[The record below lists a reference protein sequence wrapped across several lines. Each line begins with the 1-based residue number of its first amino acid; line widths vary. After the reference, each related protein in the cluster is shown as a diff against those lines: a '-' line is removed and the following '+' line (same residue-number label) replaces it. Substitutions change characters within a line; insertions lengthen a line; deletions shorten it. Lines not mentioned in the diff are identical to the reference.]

1 MEVISG
7 PAATLWGANGV
18 NGVINIITFP
28 AAKTQGI
35 LAVAGVGNREA
46 GAGIRYGGTLGG
58 AGHYPAHA
66 RYFHPD
72 KKSLTTGEA
81 IPDPSPR
88 APAGLRA
95 RWQHPPGRITLQRDG
110 YSG

>member
-58 AGHYPAHA
+58 AGHYPAYA

-72 KKSLTTGEA
+72 NMSLTTGEA
-81 IPDPSPR
+81 NRR
-88 APAGLRA
+88 ASRRA
-95 RWQHPPGRITLQRDG
+95 APGVSARLQHASARSNPP
-110 YSG
+110 